1 MREEFLFNCEKEI
14 AEANLYIMC
23 GQYEEGIQIIRKVE
37 LALMEEI
44 AGSIEPISKNTKPYV
59 IAALRTLAN
68 GMGKQLDK
76 KMKETAKFA
85 GGIASSIEFHIEKE

>member
-14 AEANLYIMC
+14 TEANLYIMC
-23 GQYEEGIQIIRKVE
+23 GQYEEGIQIIREVS

-44 AGSIEPISKNTKPYV
+44 ANSIQPITKNTRPYV

-68 GMGKQLDK
+68 GMEKQLDK

-85 GGIASSIEFHIEKE
+85 GGIASTIEFRTEKE